1 MQYAII
7 KSGGKQYKI
16 SEGDILEVDRLSLA
30 KDSTVSFDQ
39 VLLLVSDGLIK
50 IGKPFIP
57 NVKVEGKVVEEKKG
71 EKIRVVKFKSKVR
84 YRRAMGFRPLITLIK
99 IEKIESIKKSKVT
112 S

>member
-1 MQYAII
+1 MQYAIV
-7 KSGGKQYKI
+7 KSGGKQYKV

-30 KDSTVSFDQ
+30 KDSVVDFDQ
-39 VLLLVSDGLIK
+39 VLLSVSDGLIK

-57 NVKVEGKVVEEKKG
+57 NVKVKGKVLEEKKG

-84 YRRAMGFRPLITLIK
+84 YRRAMGFRPLITRIK
-99 IEKIESIKKSKVT
+99 IEKIEGIKKSEVT